1 MPVVRLSSITVT
13 TPIKSAEMLIVEYG
27 MKLSYSIMVPD
38 LCVIKSILMN
48 LDRSDSVYYNKNS
61 TLVICNILA
70 KFIETSKMISEKY
83 NVRQVKYPIMYL
95 DNIFRSCWSN
105 NVLPA
110 YCWNIAILMIVQ
122 EVVVRERS
130 IYMLSILSET
140 WLHSLLHL
148 PDFLPQSVVYYCFS
162 FKTMTACRCI

>member
-1 MPVVRLSSITVT
+1 MLVVRLSSITVT
-13 TPIKSAEMLIVEYG
+13 TPIKSAEVLTVEYG

-48 LDRSDSVYYNKNS
+48 LDRSDSMYYNKNS

-95 DNIFRSCWSN
+95 NNIFRSCWFN

-148 PDFLPQSVVYYCFS
+148 SDFLPQSVVYYCFS